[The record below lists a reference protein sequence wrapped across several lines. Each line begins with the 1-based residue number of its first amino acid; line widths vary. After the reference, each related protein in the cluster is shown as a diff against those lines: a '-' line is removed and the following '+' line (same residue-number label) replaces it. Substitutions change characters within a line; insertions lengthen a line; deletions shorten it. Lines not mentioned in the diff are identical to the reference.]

1 MNNLYRGLVV
11 VVAVG
16 ILASLSLFTVEER
29 EKAILFGLGEIVR
42 SDYTPGLH
50 FKIPFI
56 QNVRKFDGRVVTM
69 DAAPEEFL
77 TSEKKNVIVDSF
89 VKWRI
94 KDIAAYYKAMGGDE
108 RRAGMRISQIVKDGL
123 RNELG
128 KRTVQDA
135 VSGERS
141 QIMDNLA
148 VNARRQLAEFG
159 IEVIDVRIKR
169 IDLPKEVS
177 NSVYQRMEAERAR
190 VAKDFRSRG
199 AEEAERVRAD
209 ADRQREIILA
219 EAYRDAEHARGEGD
233 AKAAQVFAKA
243 HQKDAEFYALYRS
256 LSAYK
261 ASFNSKND
269 VIVLQPDSDFFKYF
283 NAPRPRK

>member
-1 MNNLYRGLVV
+1 MNSVYRALIIVV
-11 VVAVG
+11 VVGVV
-16 ILASLSLFTVEER
+16 ASFSIFTVEER
-29 EKAILFGLGEIVR
+29 EEAILFRLGEIVR
-42 SDYTPGLH
+42 ADYQPGLH
-50 FKIPFI
+50 FKIPVLE
-56 QNVRKFDGRVVTM
+56 NVKKFDGRVVTM
-69 DAAPEEFL
+69 DSPPEEFL

-94 KDIAAYYKAMGGDE
+94 KDIGAYYKSMGGDE
-108 RRAGMRISQIVKDGL
+108 RKAGARISQIVKDGL

-128 KRTVQDA
+128 KRTVQEA

-141 QIMDNLA
+141 QIMDNLG
-148 VNARRQLAEFG
+148 VNARKQVEQFG
-159 IEVIDVRIKR
+159 IEVVDVRIKR

-177 NSVYQRMEAERAR
+177 NSVFQRMQAERAR

-233 AKAAQVFAKA
+233 AKATQIFAKA
-243 HQKDAEFYALYRS
+243 HQKDPEFYALYRS

-269 VIVLQPDSDFFKYF
+269 IMVLQPDSDFFKYF
-283 NAPRPRK
+283 NAPRSRK